1 MEEQPVIRKEVM
13 DQARING
20 KLESLQKRNNY
31 PGLER
36 LVKLAKQQHPEI
48 SRPEIKK
55 FLEAD
60 TSRQLTKVQHA
71 KPASGHVVAM
81 VPNELWQMDTFDLNI
96 GNKIKITDI
105 FCVVLTCSQEKHSR
119 NQCYLKILN
128 QLQKLSPEY

>member
-1 MEEQPVIRKEVM
+1 MEEQPVIRQELM

-20 KLESLQKRNNY
+20 KLDLLQKRLNC

-48 SRPEIKK
+48 SRPENKK

-71 KPASGHVVAM
+71 KPANGHILAM
-81 VPNELWQMDTFDLNI
+81 VPNELWQMDTFDL
-96 GNKIKITDI
+96 
-105 FCVVLTCSQEKHSR
+105 S
-119 NQCYLKILN
+119 
-128 QLQKLSPEY
+128 

>member
-1 MEEQPVIRKEVM
+1 MFYMEEQPVIRKEVM

-31 PGLER
+31 PGLEK

-81 VPNELWQMDTFDLNI
+81 VPHELWQMDTFDLSKYRKQ
-96 GNKIKITDI
+96 NKDYRY
-105 FCVVLTCSQEKHSR
+105 FVLC
-119 NQCYLKILN
+119 
-128 QLQKLSPEY
+128 

>member
-31 PGLER
+31 PGLEK

-60 TSRQLTKVQHA
+60 TSRQLTKIQHTKA
-71 KPASGHVVAM
+71 ANGHVV
-81 VPNELWQMDTFDLNI
+81 PDELWQMDTFDLSRYRKQ
-96 GNKIKITDI
+96 NKDYRYI
-105 FCVVLTCSQEKHSR
+105 VLC
-119 NQCYLKILN
+119 
-128 QLQKLSPEY
+128 